1 MFKKLTI
8 TLTLL
13 ANPLL
18 LILGTDSLGFSQE
31 VIAQTID
38 CSKTKTTAEMK
49 YCSLKSYQAA
59 DRKLNQVYQKIIGNV
74 SGEQE
79 KILISAQQAWINF
92 RDRNCNFK
100 TYGSRGSTGYEIFR
114 NGCLERLTQQRTMDL
129 EKYLSLRNTFDE
141 RKIEERKKSKL
152 IVSQLP
158 DGNYRYVTAD
168 LPPPPDIIKDRDL
181 IKAGGYYFLFGKK
194 GNQITGMLYQV
205 DSGNNIC
212 ISGKVNQNQMVGEA
226 VEYYESK
233 NQQLKVLSA
242 GSKFVV
248 WDNDGNLKVRRGKK
262 IDRDVKYSDVNLNL
276 NPFNLINAG
285 TKIPPL
291 SCSPSNSYQLS
302 INN

>member
-8 TLTLL
+8 TLALL

-18 LILGTDSLGFSQE
+18 LILGSDSPAFSQK
-31 VIAQTID
+31 VIAQKID
-38 CSKTKTTAEMK
+38 CSKAKTTAEIK

-59 DRKLNQVYQKIIGNV
+59 DRKLNQVYQKIIGDV

-100 TYGSRGSTGYEIFR
+100 TYGSRGGTGYEIFR

-129 EKYLSLRNTFDE
+129 EKYLSLQNQFD
-141 RKIEERKKSKL
+141 ERKKSKL

-168 LPPPPDIIKDRDL
+168 LPPPPDIIKDKDL
-181 IKAGGYYFLFGKK
+181 VKAGGYYFLFRKK
-194 GNQITGMLYQV
+194 GNQVTGMLYQI
-205 DSGNNIC
+205 DSENNIC
-212 ISGKVNQNQMVGEA
+212 ISGKVNQNQIVGEA
-226 VEYYESK
+226 VEYYEPR
-233 NQQLKVLSA
+233 NRQPRVISA

-262 IDRDVKYSDVNLNL
+262 IERDVKYSDVNLNL
-276 NPFNLINAG
+276 DPFNLINAG

-291 SCSPSNSYQLS
+291 SCSH
-302 INN
+302 